1 MSPVDQLEQKLGL
14 EFFGYQREALEGA
27 EDLGLESMRACLY
40 FRTGA
45 GKTFTALGMLA
56 TRSYTAATVI
66 APPSTH
72 PAWIETGR
80 KFGVAVTPMSHAKFR
95 SQRTKLK
102 RDIPVI
108 ADEFHMFGGQ
118 RGQGW
123 KKLDR
128 LAGGLQAPLILAS
141 ATPNYNDAERVYCI
155 QHILDPMSCKGGF
168 LEFLY
173 THCNT
178 QQNPFGSIP
187 LVDDET
193 PFKNFK
199 DASEFLASL
208 PGVFYLPDNLSYQIK
223 EVQFVP
229 PPQPQLDRYGLD
241 IRSGKIMAS
250 QIEESHTRIYNEF
263 VDPSGL
269 LRHEAW
275 LRVHNH
281 MPVREDVTTWT
292 GGGRLAP
299 VIIFSNHASIAKAM
313 MARLHAEGFGGHAQ
327 LVTGD
332 DSTKQKNAKLQD
344 FRDGKFP
351 ILVGTTAL
359 ATGTDGLDKVC
370 DTMLIVDD
378 IIGDDAM
385 RRQLIGRIMPRGSAV
400 DASKKQVVRIQPRP

>member
-1 MSPVDQLEQKLGL
+1 MSPVDQLESKLGI
-14 EFFGYQREALEGA
+14 EFFGYQREALEGS

-56 TRSYTAATVI
+56 TKGYHVATVI

-72 PAWIETGR
+72 PAWVEAGR
-80 KFGVAVTPMSHAKFR
+80 KFDVAVTPMSHAKFR
-95 SQRTKLK
+95 GQRTKLK
-102 RDIPVI
+102 RDVPVI
-108 ADEFHMFGGQ
+108 ADEFHQFGGQ
-118 RGQGW
+118 RGIGW

-187 LVDDET
+187 LVDDVT

-208 PGVFYLPDNLSYQIK
+208 PGVFYLPDNLSYQIYDV
-223 EVQFVP
+223 EFMPHGQTA
-229 PPQPQLDRYGLD
+229 LDKYGLD
-241 IRSGKIMAS
+241 IRTGKIMAS
-250 QIEESHTRIYNEF
+250 IIEETHTRIYNTF
-263 VDPSGL
+263 VDPVGF
-269 LRHEAW
+269 LRDTIWRELHRK
-275 LRVHNH
+275 L
-281 MPVREDVTTWT
+281 PVRKDRISAFGPVV
-292 GGGRLAP
+292 AP
-299 VIIFSNHASIAKAM
+299 VIIFSNHASIAKAVV
-313 MARLHAEGFGGHAQ
+313 ARLQAEGFGKDVQ

-344 FRDGKFP
+344 FRDQKFP

-370 DTMLIVDD
+370 DTMIIVDD

-400 DASKKQVVRIQPRP
+400 DASKKQVIRIQPRS